1 MAECFVKENFS
12 SGLSHTLAIRP
23 IEGIVLRNEQL
34 RDRVLARDR
43 EADVYGGTFVTYS
56 RF

>member
-12 SGLSHTLAIRP
+12 SGLSQTLAIRP
-23 IEGIVLRNEQL
+23 IEGIVLRNEQF

-43 EADVYGGTFVTYS
+43 EADVYGGPFVTYS